1 MIPNT
6 TRSGKGKTM
15 ESVKRS
21 VATKGFLEHSKTVQ
35 YDTFMIDMHHY
46 AFAKNHRE
54 YNTESKA

>member
-1 MIPNT
+1 
-6 TRSGKGKTM
+6 M